1 MTTMVS
7 GSVGPENRETNQNI
21 RDVASR
27 IFLLDSSAA
36 PFTALLSQLRK
47 KSSKNSKIEW
57 YSDVLNPEWDAIN
70 NVAGEAAAQ
79 TTLTVDN
86 GAYFNPYDL
95 VKVPRTGEV
104 FLVTS
109 IDTNDLTAVRGYGTT
124 SAADMNDNE
133 PLLILGPAY
142 EDGKT
147 ASTSITTQAVNGY
160 NYLQEFKRSIELTRR
175 AINTD
180 SYGQHDMNY
189 LRRKKAIE
197 VAKEIE
203 KAMLFGERR
212 DDSGTK
218 DTNLSHHR
226 YCTGGLLSFITT
238 NTWNVAGTLAESDFD
253 DHLGETVF
261 AHGNSTKY
269 ALFSSRLISII
280 DGWGKSKLILE
291 PDDQVYGIKIHT
303 YRSSHGDLK
312 IIYERHLS
320 GATYNGYGIIL
331 DLKDGDVAY
340 RYLQNCDLKWDY
352 GIQANDKRT
361 KLDEVSGIIG
371 LQVGN
376 EALHD
381 VIYGVTG
388 AA

>member
-1 MTTMVS
+1 MTTMIS

-27 IFLLDSSAA
+27 IYLLDESAA

-47 KSSKNSKIEW
+47 KDAKNSMIEW

-70 NVAGEAAAQ
+70 NAAGEAAAQ

-104 FLVTS
+104 FLVKS
-109 IDTNDLTAVRGYGTT
+109 ISTNDLTVVRGYGTT
-124 SAADMNDNE
+124 SAADMLDDE

-142 EDGKT
+142 EDGQT

-203 KAMLFGERR
+203 KSFLFGERR
-212 DDSGTK
+212 DDSGTV
-218 DTNLSHHR
+218 DTALSHHR
-226 YCTGGLLSFITT
+226 YATGGLLSFITT
-238 NTWNVAGTLAESDFD
+238 NT
-253 DHLGETVF
+253 
-261 AHGNSTKY
+261 
-269 ALFSSRLISII
+269 
-280 DGWGKSKLILE
+280 
-291 PDDQVYGIKIHT
+291 
-303 YRSSHGDLK
+303 
-312 IIYERHLS
+312 
-320 GATYNGYGIIL
+320 
-331 DLKDGDVAY
+331 
-340 RYLQNCDLKWDY
+340 
-352 GIQANDKRT
+352 
-361 KLDEVSGIIG
+361 
-371 LQVGN
+371 
-376 EALHD
+376 
-381 VIYGVTG
+381 
-388 AA
+388 